1 MSSFVKTKV
10 KAARDAI
17 NKKDYEKAREL
28 ALNVLEYEPSNYHA
42 HVFLGIAFS
51 NLKQYSESEQA
62 YRKAIET
69 DSEQLLAWQGLLK
82 LYEESEN
89 WPEALKTL
97 RKLAEIHAKSNDAV
111 KCAEAIQKIIDLR
124 RDTERLQS
132 TRLEL
137 AEALSL
143 LLPDSPF
150 YPVLSILP
158 PPDPTNPTA
167 TTTFVAQSAVHDS
180 LPILEE
186 LVSIHEQEEKAVGD
200 AEVAKRRQRLAAV
213 SPEETRKQVALE
225 ILSKSQLPRLYDEV
239 LNHPNTSDDLRRQTE
254 SKLLRMKQS
263 HLFSIP
269 TDSKRK
275 EEKARLAAEVE
286 ELIKGIVLLK
296 VPDELAWTLLIESKD
311 AERIEDY
318 DFGLL
323 RSFVEVFPESS
334 LAQLIR
340 AYFEYMRIPLS
351 DEEEDEEQAHKDA
364 DDELDLID
372 AMMDA
377 FTSLG
382 NSILAHRII
391 AELYEQDADY
401 ENAIKVAESGLELVR
416 LVEQNWGRPI
426 RQTKKAFKTTLGT
439 SLVHH
444 FPPKHHTRALRY
456 IDEVLAE
463 DPKNIPALMGR
474 GFILQYAKKWSEASL
489 IFAKV
494 AELDADGVE
503 HGLRAKEEHAWCT
516 VMCGDLQAAA
526 DELREVIRVLDELEG
541 RDDDKARAWWR
552 LGRCYWDMGVEHRD
566 EAYKYF
572 VTALK
577 RSSTFAPAFTY
588 LGIYYSEYLSPPDPS
603 RASKCFQKA
612 FELDPREAEAARR
625 LAEGF
630 ADEGEWDLVEVVAR
644 RTIEG
649 EGGLEEGPEAKASRR
664 YLPINAWAWKAVGAV
679 EMSRRNYPPAI
690 EAYQIALRTDVD
702 DHMSWMRL
710 GEAYSKAGRFAAALK
725 ALEHARELD
734 PEDWVSSYFIGEVQR
749 QMGLYEEAIKSFE
762 RILENR
768 PQELGVLHSI
778 GQSYLD
784 LGRLE
789 LSTGFTARAET
800 SFTSAVRLTLELVAA
815 SPGFRRVAW
824 KTIADALLQ
833 LSSFA
838 VFFDEEAIQDTVSTI
853 VPLATE
859 HPGKGLVDI
868 LTYPLALDESI
879 SLPWFALQ
887 VALAAYEY
895 RLSLGGLNDAASGAA
910 HYDLGIALSTFA
922 RRTLDSTRRERAE
935 QEAITQF
942 KHALRLE
949 PSNDAFW
956 LALGNATFLSQPT
969 LSQHSYIRAI
979 ELDGKNAGTWTSLGM
994 FYLQHEDVELANE
1007 AFYKAQTL
1015 DPDYVLAWVGQGLV
1029 ATANQHH
1036 KDASALFEHAT
1047 GLTAAVPE
1055 ADLEYATR
1063 LFNRVNTSTRSRSA
1077 SSEALLPAFF
1087 VLDRYCKQRPRDAT
1101 ALHLFGLVCERVGH
1115 IELGIDLITRAI
1127 AVLEAAYEET
1137 EDSVTERQFTTAHA
1151 NVARLRLATGDY
1163 EGALESYQVAMSL
1176 LPDEPEEEGT
1186 QANTQALL
1194 AQCQFGSGLANFK
1207 LGNLQDALAQ
1217 FEAAMATAGENATI
1231 RGHVVVLL
1239 AQTLWAIGTEEA
1251 KESAKAQL
1259 LQSIEYD
1266 PENLM
1271 AINTLAGMGILTD
1284 DDSLVDAALFELL
1297 SLPIDQRQ
1305 ERDPERDVTYLL
1317 VQHHLGQGDAQQ
1329 ALSVAEK
1336 AVHTEPERTDVRRN
1350 LASLTLQSGK
1360 SAAALAIL
1368 GGAAQTHSDFAQL
1381 RASLAL
1387 HSVAL
1392 CLESGTGATA
1402 AEALKLAQKGV
1413 MLSPGDRRGW
1423 EVLAYI
1429 RSRTASS

>member
-1 MSSFVKTKV
+1 MSAFVKTKV

-17 NKKDYEKAREL
+17 GKKDYEKACEL
-28 ALNVLEYEPSNYHA
+28 ALGVLEYEPDNYHA
-42 HVFLGIAFS
+42 NLFLGLAYF
-51 NLKQYSESEQA
+51 NLKQYNESEQT
-62 YRKAIET
+62 YRKAIAADPNQT
-69 DSEQLLAWQGLLK
+69 LAWQGILK
-82 LYEESEN
+82 LYEESGN
-89 WPEALKTL
+89 WAEVLRTL
-97 RKLAEIHAKSNDAV
+97 HKLVELHAKSNDAV
-111 KCAEAIQKIIDLR
+111 KCAEAIQKIIELR

-150 YPVLSILP
+150 YPVLSTLP
-158 PPDPTNPTA
+158 APDPTNPTSS
-167 TTTFVAQSAVHDS
+167 TTFLAQSAIQDS
-180 LPILEE
+180 LPILQE
-186 LVSIHEQEEKAVGD
+186 LVSIHEQEERAIGD
-200 AEVAKRRQRLAAV
+200 AEVAKRRQRLGAL

-225 ILSKSQLPRLYDEV
+225 ILSKSKLPRLYNEL
-239 LNHPNTSDDLRRQTE
+239 LNHPNTSDDLRRETE
-254 SKLLRMKQS
+254 SKLLRMKQT

-269 TDSKRK
+269 ADSKNK
-275 EEKARLAAEVE
+275 DKKARLAAEVE
-286 ELIKGIVLLK
+286 ELINGIVLLK
-296 VPDELAWTLLIESKD
+296 IPDELAWTLLIESKD

-318 DFGLL
+318 DFDLL
-323 RSFVEVFPESS
+323 RSFITLFPDSS
-334 LAQLIR
+334 LTQLLR
-340 AYFEYMRIPLS
+340 AYFGYIGVPLT
-351 DEEEDEEQAHKDA
+351 DEEENEEPTPEDADEE
-364 DDELDLID
+364 LDYVD
-372 AMMDA
+372 TMMDA
-377 FTSLG
+377 FSSLED
-382 NSILAHRII
+382 SILAHRII
-391 AELYEQDADY
+391 AELYEQEADY
-401 ENAIKVAESGLELVR
+401 QNAIKTSESGLELVR
-416 LVEQNWGRPI
+416 RVEQDWGRSI
-426 RQTKKAFKTTLGT
+426 NKTKKAFKVILGT

-444 FPPKHHTRALRY
+444 FPPKHHSRALRF

-463 DPKNIPALMGR
+463 DPTNASALMGR
-474 GFILQYAKKWSEASL
+474 GFILQHAKKWSEASS
-489 IFAKV
+489 IFEKV
-494 AELDADGVE
+494 AKLDVDGVE

-516 VMCGDLQAAA
+516 AMCGELQAAA
-526 DELREVIRVLDELEG
+526 DELREVIVTLDGFEG

-552 LGRCYWDMGVEHRD
+552 LGRCYWDMGDAYRD
-566 EAYKYF
+566 EAYKHF

-577 RSSTFAPAFTY
+577 RSPTFAPAFTS
-588 LGIYYSEYLSPPDPS
+588 LGIYYSEYLSPPDPN

-630 ADEGEWDLVEVVAR
+630 AEEGEWDLVEVVAR

-649 EGGLEEGPEAKASRR
+649 EGGLEDGPEAKASRR

-679 EMSRRNYPPAI
+679 EMFRRNYPPAI

-702 DHMSWMRL
+702 DHMSWLRL
-710 GEAYSKAGRFAAALK
+710 GEAYSKAGRFAAAIK
-725 ALEHARELD
+725 ALERAHELD
-734 PEDWVSSYFIGEVQR
+734 PNDWVASYFIGEVQR
-749 QMGLYEEAIKSFE
+749 QMGLYEEAIKAFE
-762 RILENR
+762 QIIEHR
-768 PQELGVLHSI
+768 PQELGVLHSL
-778 GQSYLD
+778 GLSFLD

-789 LSTGFTARAET
+789 LSTGFIARAET
-800 SFTSAVRLTLELVAA
+800 SFTSAIRVTSELVAA

-824 KTIADALLQ
+824 KTIGDALLQ

-838 VFFDEEAIQDTVSTI
+838 TFTDEAALREVVSTI

-859 HPGKGLVDI
+859 HPGKGLTNI
-868 LTYPLALDESI
+868 LTYPLALDDST
-879 SLPWFALQ
+879 SLPAFILQ
-887 VALAAYEY
+887 VALAAYDY
-895 RLSLGGLNDAASGAA
+895 KLSLGGLNDAASGAA
-910 HYDLGIALSTFA
+910 HYDVGIALSTFA
-922 RRTLDSTRRERAE
+922 RRTLDSARRERAE
-935 QEAITQF
+935 QEAIAQF

-956 LALGNATFLSQPT
+956 LALGNATFLSQPP
-969 LSQHSYIRAI
+969 LCQHSYIRAI
-979 ELDGKNAGTWTSLGM
+979 ELDGKSAGAWTSLGM
-994 FYLQHEDVELANE
+994 FYLQHKDVELANE

-1015 DPDYVLAWVGQGLV
+1015 DPDYALAWVGQGLV
-1029 ATANQHH
+1029 ATTNQHH

-1063 LFNRVNTSTRSRSA
+1063 LFNKVNASTKSRLA

-1115 IELGIDLITRAI
+1115 VELGIEMLTRAI

-1137 EDSVTERQFTTAHA
+1137 EDPATERQFTTAHT
-1151 NVARLRLATGDY
+1151 NVARLRLATADY
-1163 EGALESYQVAMSL
+1163 EGALESYQVATSL
-1176 LPDEPEEEGT
+1176 LPEEPEEGGV
-1186 QANTQALL
+1186 QADTQALL

-1207 LGNLQDALAQ
+1207 LGNLQEALAQ
-1217 FEAAMATAGENATI
+1217 FEAAMATAGENASI

-1284 DDSLVDAALFELL
+1284 DDNLVDAALSELL
-1297 SLPIDQRQ
+1297 SLPIDQRH

-1329 ALSVAEK
+1329 AVAVAEK
-1336 AVHTEPERTDVRRN
+1336 AVHAEPERIDVRRK
-1350 LASLTLQSGK
+1350 LASLTLQSGE
-1360 SAAALAIL
+1360 SSAALAIL
-1368 GGAAQTHSDFAQL
+1368 GGSAQTHSDFAQL
-1381 RASLAL
+1381 RRSLAL

-1392 CLESGTGATA
+1392 CLESGTGEEA
-1402 AEALKLAQKGV
+1402 AEALKLAQKCV
-1413 MLSPGDRRGW
+1413 MLSPWDKHGW
-1423 EVLAYI
+1423 QVLAYI
-1429 RSRTASS
+1429 RSQTAS